1 MKQQKDI
8 MKGLKPARVWH
19 WFGEIMQIPRPSKH
33 EERISAWL
41 VQWGKDHGLETMSD
55 KLGNVLIRKP
65 ASKGYEKSLWVAL
78 QAHMDMVCEKNSDK
92 QFDFMNDP
100 IQPVLDGEWLTADGT
115 TLGADD
121 GIGVATIL
129 AILEDPKLQHPA
141 LEALITVDEETGL
154 TGANGLSKSWLK
166 SEILLNFDDEDE
178 GEYCIGCAGGID
190 TVADIDYKLVAAPKG
205 CKAFRVKVS
214 GLVGGHSGDDI
225 NRGRANANKLLNR
238 ILWEG
243 TFRHGMRLATI
254 DGGNLRNA
262 IAREAEA
269 VVLVPEEKVRAFKTM
284 VTRMGKAMVF
294 EFRSTEP
301 DMEFELRDVEMP
313 KRVIDLETQERLV
326 NVVYACA
333 HGVLAM
339 SREIENF
346 VETSTN
352 LASIKMVEAQHAGGT
367 PAHPVIHIATSQRSS
382 VESAKLAA
390 AAKIEATFR
399 LAGARVQHSDG
410 YPGWTPNPDS
420 RVLKVGV
427 DVYKKM
433 YGREPVVRAIHAGL
447 ECGLIGEKYP
457 QMDMISYGPTLR
469 GVHSPDERIE
479 IRTVEMFWNQTLEI
493 LKRLK

>member
-8 MKGLKPARVWH
+8 LKGLKPERVWH

-41 VQWGKDHGLETMSD
+41 VQWGKDHGLETKSD

-65 ASKGYEKSLWVAL
+65 ASKGYEKSPWVAL
-78 QAHMDMVCEKNSDK
+78 QAHMDMVCEKNSTK
-92 QFDFMNDP
+92 QFDFMKDA

-121 GIGVATIL
+121 GIGVAAIL

-166 SEILLNFDDEDE
+166 SEVLLNFDDEDE

-190 TVADIDYKLVAAPKG
+190 TVAEMDYKLVAAPKG
-205 CKAFRVKVS
+205 CKAFVVKVS

-243 TFRHGMRLATI
+243 TNKHSMRLATI

-269 VVLVPEEKVRAFKTM
+269 LVCVPEDKVRAFKTM
-284 VTRMGKAMVF
+284 VTKMGKAMVF

-301 DMEFELRDVEMP
+301 DMEFSLRDADMP
-313 KRVIDLETQERLV
+313 KKVLDADTQQRLV
-326 NVVYACA
+326 NLIYACA

-339 SREIENF
+339 SREIDNF

-352 LASIKMVEAQHAGGT
+352 LASIKMEKGF
-367 PAHPVIHIATSQRSS
+367 IRIATSQRSS

-390 AAKIEATFR
+390 AAKLESTFL
-399 LAGARVQHSDG
+399 LAGCRVKHSDG

-433 YGREPVVRAIHAGL
+433 YGKEPIVRAIHAGL

-479 IRTVEMFWNQTLEI
+479 IKTVEMFWNQTLEI

>member
-1 MKQQKDI
+1 MAKNTQTSKQTKIQPAL
-8 MKGLKPARVWH
+8 KGLKPERVWFY
-19 WFGEIMQIPRPSKH
+19 FGQIMQIPRPSKH
-33 EERISAWL
+33 EGRISAWL
-41 VQWGKDHGLETMSD
+41 VNWGKEQGLETLSD

-65 ASKGYEKSLWVAL
+65 ASKGYEKSAGVCL
-78 QAHMDMVCEKNSDK
+78 QAHMDMVCEKNNDK
-92 QFDFMNDP
+92 KFDFMNDA

-129 AILEDPKLQHPA
+129 AILEDKKLQHPA

-154 TGANGLSKSWLK
+154 TGANGLSRSWLK
-166 SEILLNFDDEDE
+166 SQILLNFDDEDG

-190 TVADIDYKLVAAPKG
+190 TVVDIDFKLVAAPKDH
-205 CKAFRVKVS
+205 KAFKLKVS
-214 GLVGGHSGDDI
+214 GLKGGHSGDDI
-225 NRGRANANKLLNR
+225 HRGRGCANKLINR
-238 ILWEG
+238 ILWAG
-243 TFRHGMRLATI
+243 TYKHSMRLASL

-269 VVLVPEEKVRAFKTM
+269 VVTVPQSQVRAFKTM
-284 VTRMGKAMVF
+284 VTKMSKAMVV

-301 DMEFELRDVEMP
+301 DMEFELRDVDMP
-313 KRVIDLETQERLV
+313 KKLIDKETQEKLV
-326 NVVYACA
+326 NVLYACA

-352 LASIKMVEAQHAGGT
+352 LASIKMIDGAF
-367 PAHPVIHIATSQRSS
+367 HIATSQRSS
-382 VESAKLAA
+382 SESAKQAA
-390 AAKIEATFR
+390 ASKIEATFR
-399 LAGARVQHSDG
+399 LAGARVSHSDG

-433 YGREPVVRAIHAGL
+433 YGREPIVRAIHAGL

-457 QMDMISYGPTLR
+457 AMDMISYGPTLR

-479 IRTVEMFWNQTLEI
+479 IKTVEMFWNQTLEI

>member
-1 MKQQKDI
+1 MKAKKDVL
-8 MKGLKPARVWH
+8 KGLKPERVWH

-33 EERISAWL
+33 EERISKWL
-41 VQWGKDHGLETMSD
+41 VQWGKDHGLETKSD

-65 ASKGYEKSLWVAL
+65 ASKGYEKSPWVAL
-78 QAHMDMVCEKNSDK
+78 QAHMDMVCEKNSTK
-92 QFDFMNDP
+92 KFDFMKDA
-100 IQPVLDGEWLTADGT
+100 IQPVLDGGWLTADGT

-121 GIGVATIL
+121 GIGVAAIL
-129 AILEDPKLQHPA
+129 AILEDKKLQHPA

-166 SEILLNFDDEDE
+166 SEVLLNFDDEDE

-190 TVADIDYKLVAAPKG
+190 TVAEMDYKLVAAPKG
-205 CKAFRVKVS
+205 CKAFIVKVS

-243 TFRHGMRLATI
+243 TYRHGMRLATI

-269 VVLVPEEKVRAFKTM
+269 LVCVPEDKVRAFKTM
-284 VTRMGKAMVF
+284 VTKMGKAMVF

-301 DMEFELRDVEMP
+301 GMEFELRDAEMP
-313 KRVIDLETQERLV
+313 KKVVDADTQERLV
-326 NVVYACA
+326 NLVYACA

-352 LASIKMVEAQHAGGT
+352 LASIKMDKGF
-367 PAHPVIHIATSQRSS
+367 IRIATSQRSS
-382 VESAKLAA
+382 VESAKQAA
-390 AAKIEATFR
+390 AAKLEATFR
-399 LAGARVQHSDG
+399 LAGCRVKHSDG
-410 YPGWTPNPDS
+410 YPGWIPNPDS

-433 YGREPVVRAIHAGL
+433 YGKEPVVRAIHAGL

-479 IRTVEMFWNQTLEI
+479 IKTVEMFWNQTLEI
-493 LKRLK
+493 LKKLK

>member
-1 MKQQKDI
+1 MKPKKDTL
-8 MKGLKPARVWH
+8 KGLKPERVWH

-33 EERISAWL
+33 EERISAYL
-41 VQWGKDHGLETMSD
+41 VQWGRDHGLETLSD
-55 KLGNVLIRKP
+55 RLGNVLIRKP
-65 ASKGYEKSLWVAL
+65 ATKGYEKSPGVCL
-78 QAHMDMVCEKNSDK
+78 QAHMDMVCEKNSNK
-92 QFDFMNDP
+92 VFDFMNDP
-100 IQPVLDGEWLTADGT
+100 IQPVLQGEWLTADGT

-121 GIGVATIL
+121 GIGVAAIL
-129 AILEDPKLQHPA
+129 AILEDKKMAHPA

-154 TGANGLSKSWLK
+154 TGAMGLSKSWLK

-190 TVADIDYKLVAAPKG
+190 TLAEMDYKQVPAAKG
-205 CKAFRVKVS
+205 HKAFRIKVG
-214 GLVGGHSGDDI
+214 GLRGGHSGDDI
-225 NRGRANANKLLNR
+225 HRGLANANKLLNR

-243 TFRHGMRLATI
+243 TFRYGMRLAHI

-269 VVLVPEEKVRAFKTM
+269 LVTVPEDKVRAFKSM
-284 VTRMGKAMVF
+284 VTKMSKGMVF

-301 DMEFELRDVEMP
+301 GMVFELRESEMP
-313 KRVIDLETQERLV
+313 KKLIDKESQERLV
-326 NVVYACA
+326 NLVYACA

-352 LASIKMVEAQHAGGT
+352 LASIKMADGVL
-367 PAHPVIHIATSQRSS
+367 HITTSQRSS

-390 AAKIEATFR
+390 ASKLEATFR
-399 LAGARVQHSDG
+399 LAGCRVAHTDG

-427 DVYKKM
+427 EVYKKM
-433 YGREPVVRAIHAGL
+433 YGRQPVVRAIHAGL

-457 QMDMISYGPTLR
+457 KMDMISYGPTLR

-479 IRTVEMFWNQTLEI
+479 IKTVEMFWNQTVEI
-493 LKRLK
+493 LKKLK